1 METTMTEPLATS
13 EDTLTYRQLRFIF
26 EYLIDQN
33 ASAAAVRAGYSE
45 KSRASTANE
54 LMNNPAVQARL
65 REEMQSL
72 LAEARC
78 TALDLMKERMR
89 AAFFRAEKMFSK
101 GWEMRALEE
110 MEQETRDA
118 LEVRSVSRKS
128 GPVLHIRQPDR
139 DKALRALEKVHERL
153 ERLNEK
159 YWARLEKEGKVKSL
173 AEIEAMD
180 GGGAELAEPADARA
194 GTGAGGSAN
203 FSAMSMVFSGSAVDA
218 RPGPAQTR
226 GGTGKLASGT
236 ARLHAGFSAKPY
248 GFLGLAAGAGAP
260 GYVFPAKTMIF
271 SGCAEMV
278 GSERPGLP
286 RPMTS
291 PCVLGGRAA
300 QRVPAFA

>member
-1 METTMTEPLATS
+1 MTEALATS

-72 LAEARC
+72 LAEVRC

-159 YWARLEKEGKVKSL
+159 YWARLEKEGKIKSL

-180 GGGAELAEPADARA
+180 GGGVELAEQAEHADVRA
-194 GTGAGGSAN
+194 GTRAGGGAD

-218 RPGPAQTR
+218 RVLPAQIP
-226 GGTGKLASGT
+226 GGTGQLAGDA
-236 ARLHAGFSAKPY
+236 ARPRADFSAQPY

-260 GYVFPAKTMIF
+260 GYVFPAKTMVF
-271 SGCAEMV
+271 SGCAELL
-278 GSERPGLP
+278 GGEWPGLP
-286 RPMTS
+286 RPMTN